1 MRISPFLFLA
11 LLLLPPLG
19 WADDD
24 PKKIPGSAFEFL
36 TGADVKMSIHKAEIK
51 RGFRELGDL
60 RDKLPPI
67 YEPKIVSIEQA
78 NRFLQATS
86 RVLGVEIEGE
96 ARAYPL
102 LILRIHEIVND
113 TLGGRPI
120 APNY

>member
-11 LLLLPPLG
+11 LLLLSPPG
-19 WADDD
+19 WADDGQ
-24 PKKIPGSAFEFL
+24 KKIPGSAFGFL
-36 TGADVKMSIHKAEIK
+36 IDPDVKMSIHKAEIK
-51 RGFRELGDL
+51 RGFREPGDL

-67 YEPKIVSIEQA
+67 YEPKIISIEQA
-78 NRFLQATS
+78 DRFLHATS